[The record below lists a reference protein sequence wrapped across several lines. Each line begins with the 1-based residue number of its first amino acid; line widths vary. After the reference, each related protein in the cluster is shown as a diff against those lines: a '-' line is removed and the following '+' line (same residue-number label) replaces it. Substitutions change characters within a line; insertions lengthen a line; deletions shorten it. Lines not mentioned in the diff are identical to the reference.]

1 MIDKKW
7 KHPFGPPEGLSGRCY
22 KNPSAVYCLCVPFLL
37 LHRRG
42 GAEPLDAR
50 PEADDRHRVHLG
62 PALGQ
67 KGG

>member
-7 KHPFGPPEGLSGRCY
+7 KQPFGAMRGFLDDAVKILLQFIVFVC
-22 KNPSAVYCLCVPFLL
+22 PSSSRTVT
-37 LHRRG
+37 G

-50 PEADDRHRVHLG
+50 PEGEDRHRVHLG